1 MKEPRL
7 KTRNGKILIMFNGMW
22 YTEEAFEVLF
32 PKDYAQMFQLQ
43 GVWYAW
49 RIDEAVFAHNAD
61 GGAVYD
67 AQRPERVYNS
77 TITWEWY
84 AWEREDYLS
93 TREVIWL
100 TPLS

>member
-43 GVWYAW
+43 GV
-49 RIDEAVFAHNAD
+49 
-61 GGAVYD
+61 
-67 AQRPERVYNS
+67 
-77 TITWEWY
+77 
-84 AWEREDYLS
+84 
-93 TREVIWL
+93 
-100 TPLS
+100 